1 MELSRCLVE
10 QAAASAALSQ
20 SAAALK
26 GAEVVSNII
35 EDANN
40 NAESQ
45 VNEVDGGMNMLP
57 TTENLS
63 ESSTGD
69 IANISAAPVSA
80 VNHLALPSASAST
93 SAALIPTPT
102 WQAHNVDIDTI
113 QRRLIRHKY
122 YTPEDFLAD
131 IRKIEEN
138 AVKVGDP
145 ERQAKVVEMG
155 ANARLHISGF
165 DPKWTPEFER
175 YAERMRA
182 KKAARQRKKE
192 QAKEIG
198 EENGQNLT
206 ASESTHHPNPIA
218 ETSGMPDAAD
228 TSSKRPRE
236 EDDGAEIEY
245 QGREKRLRDDQPD
258 TAEKASVD
266 APEALTSQ
274 SFPPDIACDSP
285 QLDYPPFI
293 LPEQDLQNLQ
303 AELETATADLTVD
316 QLEQLR
322 ATLFDKLWDDRKE
335 WNRTMTVIKMRQ
347 RLQEYI
353 KEVNSWK
360 ND

>member
-1 MELSRCLVE
+1 MQDDALELSRCLVE
-10 QAAASAALSQ
+10 QAAASAAPTQ
-20 SAAALK
+20 SAIA
-26 GAEVVSNII
+26 VPNII
-35 EDANN
+35 EDAND

-45 VNEVDGGMNMLP
+45 VNEVDGGMNVQP
-57 TTENLS
+57 TIENPS
-63 ESSTGD
+63 ESSPGD
-69 IANISAAPVSA
+69 IANIPAAPVTA
-80 VNHLALPSASAST
+80 ANDLTLHSASTST
-93 SAALIPTPT
+93 SAALVSTTI

-138 AVKVGDP
+138 AIKVGDP

-192 QAKEIG
+192 QAKETA
-198 EENGQNLT
+198 EENEQNL
-206 ASESTHHPNPIA
+206 AGSESTNPAA
-218 ETSGMPDAAD
+218 ETLGMPDAAD
-228 TSSKRPRE
+228 TTSKRPRE
-236 EDDGAEIEY
+236 EDDGAEIEF
-245 QGREKRLRDDQPD
+245 QGREKRLRDDQPGA
-258 TAEKASVD
+258 TEEASVD
-266 APEALTSQ
+266 VPGTLISQ
-274 SFPPDIACDSP
+274 SFPPNIACDSP
-285 QLDYPPFI
+285 QPDYPPFI
-293 LPEQDLQNLQ
+293 LPEEDLQSLQ
-303 AELETATADLTVD
+303 AELEIATADLTVD

-322 ATLFDKLWDDRKE
+322 ATLFDKLWADRKE
-335 WNRTMTVIKMRQ
+335 WDRSVTVIKMRQ

>member
-40 NAESQ
+40 SARSQ

-69 IANISAAPVSA
+69 IANISAAPVTA
-80 VNHLALPSASAST
+80 INDLATGSASTST
-93 SAALIPTPT
+93 SAALVPTST
-102 WQAHNVDIDTI
+102 WQAHNVDIDII

-138 AVKVGDP
+138 AIKVGDP

-182 KKAARQRKKE
+182 KRQR
-192 QAKEIG
+192 G
-198 EENGQNLT
+198 R
-206 ASESTHHPNPIA
+206 
-218 ETSGMPDAAD
+218 
-228 TSSKRPRE
+228 KRRNK
-236 EDDGAEIEY
+236 
-245 QGREKRLRDDQPD
+245 QRRLEKRMGQ
-258 TAEKASVD
+258 
-266 APEALTSQ
+266 
-274 SFPPDIACDSP
+274 I
-285 QLDYPPFI
+285 
-293 LPEQDLQNLQ
+293 
-303 AELETATADLTVD
+303 
-316 QLEQLR
+316 
-322 ATLFDKLWDDRKE
+322 
-335 WNRTMTVIKMRQ
+335 
-347 RLQEYI
+347 
-353 KEVNSWK
+353 
-360 ND
+360 

>member
-1 MELSRCLVE
+1 MQDDALELSRCLVE
-10 QAAASAALSQ
+10 QAAASAAPTQ
-20 SAAALK
+20 SAIA
-26 GAEVVSNII
+26 VPNII
-35 EDANN
+35 EDTND

-45 VNEVDGGMNMLP
+45 VNEVDGGMNVQP
-57 TTENLS
+57 TIENPS
-63 ESSTGD
+63 ESSPGD
-69 IANISAAPVSA
+69 IANIPAAPVTAANDLTLHS
-80 VNHLALPSASAST
+80 STST
-93 SAALIPTPT
+93 SAALVSTTI

-138 AVKVGDP
+138 AIKVGDP

-192 QAKEIG
+192 QAKETA
-198 EENGQNLT
+198 EENEQNL
-206 ASESTHHPNPIA
+206 AGSESTNPAA
-218 ETSGMPDAAD
+218 ETLGMPDAAD
-228 TSSKRPRE
+228 TTSKRPRE
-236 EDDGAEIEY
+236 EDDGAEIEF
-245 QGREKRLRDDQPD
+245 QGREKRLRDDQPGA
-258 TAEKASVD
+258 TEEASVD
-266 APEALTSQ
+266 VPGTLISQ
-274 SFPPDIACDSP
+274 SFPPNIACDSP
-285 QLDYPPFI
+285 QPDYPPFI
-293 LPEQDLQNLQ
+293 LPEEDLQSLQ
-303 AELETATADLTVD
+303 AELEIATADLTVD

-322 ATLFDKLWDDRKE
+322 ATLFDKLWADRKE
-335 WNRTMTVIKMRQ
+335 WDRSVTVIKMRQ